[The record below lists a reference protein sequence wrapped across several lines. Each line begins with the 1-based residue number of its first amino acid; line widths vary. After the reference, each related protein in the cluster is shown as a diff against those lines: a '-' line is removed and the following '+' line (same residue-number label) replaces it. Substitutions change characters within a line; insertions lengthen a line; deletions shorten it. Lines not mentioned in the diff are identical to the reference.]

1 MCRVRNGNGSNKCES
16 FAPFAVLLQPPA
28 TFILASQ
35 TLRFHL
41 HHGLVFSLIS
51 ELGISIQKVSFNVK
65 AEISLQTPHTFL
77 LSHSEASEEGAFS
90 MHCQ

>member
-28 TFILASQ
+28 TFFGLTNFTIPFKI
-35 TLRFHL
+35 RHL

-65 AEISLQTPHTFL
+65 AQTPHTFL